1 MRQQTLRSILDAGVT
16 GDQTH
21 LLTALGERGI
31 STTQATISRD
41 LREMGYVKVTLGPGM
56 VRYEIMDNTD
66 PGDLLARLR
75 ILFETFVID
84 ICSTGN
90 LLLVKTT
97 PGNANGVASLID
109 TLRRPEIL
117 GTVAGDDTILVVID
131 SVENCL
137 NMEQEFRALRDVAT
151 EKSRTYLDQ
160 VAGSNEET
168 DEFRSEARLILTDLD
183 AKR

>member
-1 MRQQTLRSILDAGVT
+1 MNKNTKTIRQQTLRSILDAGET

-21 LLTALGERGI
+21 LLAALGERGI

-41 LREMGYVKVTLGPGM
+41 LREMGFVKVSLGPGM
-56 VRYEIMDNTD
+56 VRYESMDNPD
-66 PGDLLARLR
+66 IGGLQARLR

-109 TLRRPEIL
+109 TLRKQEIM
-117 GTVAGDDTILVVID
+117 GTVAGDDTILVIID

-137 NMEQEFRALRDVAT
+137 TLEQEFQSLR
-151 EKSRTYLDQ
+151 
-160 VAGSNEET
+160 
-168 DEFRSEARLILTDLD
+168 
-183 AKR
+183 